1 MAAEARILKMQIES
15 ITVAASRS
23 GCIARFCTDNFN
35 VFVWGVWT
43 FGDYKSTFIYLV
55 YLVRRSSMCFFHVQ
69 WVNMYTGK
77 SGHQQRCVERLQPPQ
92 SRVRRLHQLCFNQ
105 SAIKLFTMC
114 FTYVHIYISHISRIT
129 YIYIHIYIP
138 SYTNQTW
145 ESPIKH
151 GMRQWLFVNYK
162 LLTARQ
168 MLIPLIEESEA
179 RETRCIWVADGFI
192 SSPDVCLAGGTVG
205 STKCQG
211 ISSDVSNIH
220 CGSMLSDLK
229 LWPTHWLPLC
239 QGEVDHTSYD
249 CVVQACATGSRRGP
263 CFETSCD
270 SELTWWVASFESAGG
285 E

>member
-1 MAAEARILKMQIES
+1 M
-15 ITVAASRS
+15 
-23 GCIARFCTDNFN
+23 G
-35 VFVWGVWT
+35 
-43 FGDYKSTFIYLV
+43 
-55 YLVRRSSMCFFHVQ
+55 
-69 WVNMYTGK
+69 
-77 SGHQQRCVERLQPPQ
+77 
-92 SRVRRLHQLCFNQ
+92 
-105 SAIKLFTMC
+105 
-114 FTYVHIYISHISRIT
+114 
-129 YIYIHIYIP
+129 IHLL
-138 SYTNQTW
+138 
-145 ESPIKH
+145 
-151 GMRQWLFVNYK
+151 RQWLFVNYK

-205 STKCQG
+205 STKCEG

-263 CFETSCD
+263 CFETSWFRID
-270 SELTWWVASFESAGG
+270 LMGGFVWVSRWRIAFALLGSDLKLWFLDVVTPKTPPRSSPTGIQQHTWW
-285 E
+285 

>member
-1 MAAEARILKMQIES
+1 MSSGWTCTQANLVTNNAALSACSRHSLGLEDCINFVS
-15 ITVAASRS
+15 IKA
-23 GCIARFCTDNFN
+23 
-35 VFVWGVWT
+35 
-43 FGDYKSTFIYLV
+43 L
-55 YLVRRSSMCFFHVQ
+55 SSCSQ
-69 WVNMYTGK
+69 CC
-77 SGHQQRCVERLQPPQ
+77 S
-92 SRVRRLHQLCFNQ
+92 
-105 SAIKLFTMC
+105 
-114 FTYVHIYISHISRIT
+114 HIISHISRIT
-129 YIYIHIYIP
+129 YIYTYKP

-145 ESPIKH
+145 ESTSWD
-151 GMRQWLFVNYK
+151 WLFVNYK
-162 LLTARQ
+162 LLTACQ

-179 RETRCIWVADGFI
+179 PETRCIWVADGFI

-205 STKCQG
+205 STKCGG